1 MSRTS
6 SEPQGRTSKTTV
18 ESPEEEVRRLI
29 VELRLLEG
37 TAETLQSR
45 INFLNDAFAE
55 LSLTSKTLEG
65 IEKEKVDAPIL
76 VPIGGGSYIK
86 ASLTDVDRVVY
97 GVGAGVAIEKTLKEA
112 KEGIANRLAQIE
124 RTRQTL
130 EQQLAEVLNK
140 IQEDQNR
147 LRELSASLRSR
158 ER

>member
-6 SEPQGRTSKTTV
+6 SESQRRTSKTTV

-45 INFLNDAFAE
+45 IKFLNDAFAE